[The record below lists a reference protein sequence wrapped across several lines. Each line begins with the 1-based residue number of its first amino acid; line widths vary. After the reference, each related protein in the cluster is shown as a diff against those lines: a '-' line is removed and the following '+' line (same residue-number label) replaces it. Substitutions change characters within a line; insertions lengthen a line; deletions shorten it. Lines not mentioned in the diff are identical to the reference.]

1 VAVAVVDGRGTDFVL
16 FTSGVECMKLDSANG
31 CSIVVVNVAAVVVGA
46 AVVAA
51 VVADVVEVL
60 HACCSCSIALFEE
73 GNADKDEDGVEFV
86 SV

>member
-1 VAVAVVDGRGTDFVL
+1 VVDGRGTDFVL
-16 FTSGVECMKLDSANG
+16 FTNGVECMKLDSASG
-31 CSIVVVNVAAVVVGA
+31 CSIVVVNVAAVAVAVAGGA
-46 AVVAA
+46 D

-73 GNADKDEDGVEFV
+73 GKADRDEDGVEFV

>member
-1 VAVAVVDGRGTDFVL
+1 MVDGRGTDFVL
-16 FTSGVECMKLDSANG
+16 FTNGVECMKLDSANG
-31 CSIVVVNVAAVVVGA
+31 CSIVVVNVDAVDV
-46 AVVAA
+46 AVAVAGGAA

-73 GNADKDEDGVEFV
+73 GKADRDEDGVEFV

>member
-1 VAVAVVDGRGTDFVL
+1 VVDGRGTDFVL
-16 FTSGVECMKLDSANG
+16 FTNGVECMKLDSANG
-31 CSIVVVNVAAVVVGA
+31 CSTVVVNIAAVAVG
-46 AVVAA
+46 AA

-73 GNADKDEDGVEFV
+73 GKADRDEDGVEFV

>member
-1 VAVAVVDGRGTDFVL
+1 MVDGRGTDFVL
-16 FTSGVECMKLDSANG
+16 FTNGVECMKLDSANG
-31 CSIVVVNVAAVVVGA
+31 CSIVVVNVAAVAVG
-46 AVVAA
+46 AA

-73 GNADKDEDGVEFV
+73 GKADRDEDGVEFV